1 MHALK
6 PQMGTR
12 SRRTARARAAP
23 GAGRGA
29 SQARRSGF
37 RVCSPFRARPL
48 GFPSL
53 PAFPISKLVHND
65 FAAANVYSFRWAG
78 ALTPAFDYS
87 WLSTRTRKDDHG

>member
-1 MHALK
+1 VGRYLRRLPAL
-6 PQMGTR
+6 PR
-12 SRRTARARAAP
+12 LP
-23 GAGRGA
+23 
-29 SQARRSGF
+29 
-37 RVCSPFRARPL
+37 
-48 GFPSL
+48 GFPSLPDFLSLPGFLSL